1 MAGQL
6 AVWYA
11 QQLAPENP
19 VYHIAEYVELRGNLD
34 TELFLQALHATMVE
48 AEAVRL
54 RIRLVDNEPRQYLG
68 AVDDH
73 SVQIL
78 DVTAEPDPHT
88 AAETWMTR
96 RLRKPMRLLGEPLT
110 GHALIKV
117 GQDRHY
123 WLHYGHHLI
132 MDGYSGQLFANRLA
146 QRYTALS
153 EGREAGPDG
162 GLEPISVLLDEDRTY
177 RASPAAA
184 EDRQFWTDA
193 LADTA
198 RAARAARPDG
208 YRPRQ
213 LPQVPVRRRDEITP
227 GETDDLKRNARRLGT
242 SLAGLSIA
250 AAAVHHHRTTGARD
264 VVIGIPVLGR
274 AGRLTRDIPGMTSNI
289 LPIRVSIGRA
299 TTTTDLLRQIAAE
312 MRAALRHQRYRYEDM
327 LRDLKLLGGDPLCD
341 LIVNVMSFD
350 YRLDFGPCTGTA
362 HNLANGPIDT
372 LSIDVYDRRDGT
384 GLQVDADI
392 HRGAREREPE
402 EAVCPR
408 FVRILRQLAHTEPA
422 DPLSRIDVLSAEE
435 RSLLLGEW
443 NDTAVETLTE
453 PSVRELLDTQA
464 ATSRV
469 YVLDAELRPVPPGVI
484 GELYVA
490 GVVDRAGL
498 TPERLVADPFA
509 ADGSRM
515 YRAEVRAS
523 WSGNGELEF
532 PGAAGGAEPDRRT
545 EVQTTERIADADAG
559 LDAGPGPVD
568 TRAHVLRALFAE
580 ILDLE
585 SVEVD
590 DDFFD
595 LGGHS
600 LLATQLVSRI
610 RSTLNVELPMRAVFE
625 EPTVAGLLGRL
636 ADVDT
641 ARVVVAGRERPERVP
656 LSYAQ
661 RRLWFLGRLEGPSAT
676 YNTPV
681 VLKLT
686 GQLDAAA
693 LKAAMRDVLDRH
705 EALRTVL
712 PTEDGEPYQ
721 SVIRMD
727 ELDWEIEEITVRDSG
742 GAYERLSAMTDLP
755 ETAASPAATAS
766 ELAEAVVSASAHV
779 FDLSAQV
786 PVKVWLFRTERL
798 DEHVLVVL
806 VHHIAGDGWS
816 MGPLARDIST
826 AYAARCADTAPAW
839 DPLPVQYV
847 DYTLWQRELLGS
859 DDDPGSVLSRQVA
872 YWREALAGAP
882 EELALPLD
890 RPRPAVPSHRGRT
903 AVFGVPGEVHARL
916 LDLAR
921 AEGVT
926 PFMVLHGA
934 LAVLLSRLGAGA
946 DIPIGSA
953 VAGRTDEALDDLVG
967 CFVNTLVMR
976 TDLSGDPTFTEVLSR
991 VREAGI
997 GAFEHQDVP
1006 FERLV
1011 EELAPQRSLAR
1022 HPLFQVVL
1030 TMNDIPDELM
1040 ELPGLRA
1047 ELISTARPAVKFDLD
1062 VMVGEVF
1069 DADGAPAGV
1078 RGSLTTAADLFDEGA
1093 AERIAGWLV
1102 RVLEELVS
1110 APATRVSQVEVL
1122 SPAERQRVLVD
1133 WNDSSV
1139 SLSGESV
1146 LGLFGAQV
1154 VRVPDAVAV
1163 VQGGVELSYGALDA
1177 RANRLARFLRV
1188 QGVGAESVVGLCL
1201 PRGVETLVGML
1212 AVWKA

>member
-1 MAGQL
+1 
-6 AVWYA
+6 
-11 QQLAPENP
+11 
-19 VYHIAEYVELRGNLD
+19 
-34 TELFLQALHATMVE
+34 
-48 AEAVRL
+48 
-54 RIRLVDNEPRQYLG
+54 
-68 AVDDH
+68 
-73 SVQIL
+73 
-78 DVTAEPDPHT
+78 
-88 AAETWMTR
+88 
-96 RLRKPMRLLGEPLT
+96 
-110 GHALIKV
+110 
-117 GQDRHY
+117 
-123 WLHYGHHLI
+123 
-132 MDGYSGQLFANRLA
+132 
-146 QRYTALS
+146 
-153 EGREAGPDG
+153 
-162 GLEPISVLLDEDRTY
+162 
-177 RASPAAA
+177 
-184 EDRQFWTDA
+184 
-193 LADTA
+193 
-198 RAARAARPDG
+198 
-208 YRPRQ
+208 
-213 LPQVPVRRRDEITP
+213 
-227 GETDDLKRNARRLGT
+227 
-242 SLAGLSIA
+242 
-250 AAAVHHHRTTGARD
+250 
-264 VVIGIPVLGR
+264 
-274 AGRLTRDIPGMTSNI
+274 
-289 LPIRVSIGRA
+289 
-299 TTTTDLLRQIAAE
+299 
-312 MRAALRHQRYRYEDM
+312 
-327 LRDLKLLGGDPLCD
+327 
-341 LIVNVMSFD
+341 
-350 YRLDFGPCTGTA
+350 
-362 HNLANGPIDT
+362 
-372 LSIDVYDRRDGT
+372 
-384 GLQVDADI
+384 
-392 HRGAREREPE
+392 
-402 EAVCPR
+402 
-408 FVRILRQLAHTEPA
+408 
-422 DPLSRIDVLSAEE
+422 VLSAEE

-625 EPTVAGLLGRL
+625 EPTVAGLLGKL

-1122 SPAERQRVLVD
+1122 SPEERVRVLAG

-1177 RANRLARFLRV
+1177 R
-1188 QGVGAESVVGLCL
+1188 
-1201 PRGVETLVGML
+1201 
-1212 AVWKA
+1212 